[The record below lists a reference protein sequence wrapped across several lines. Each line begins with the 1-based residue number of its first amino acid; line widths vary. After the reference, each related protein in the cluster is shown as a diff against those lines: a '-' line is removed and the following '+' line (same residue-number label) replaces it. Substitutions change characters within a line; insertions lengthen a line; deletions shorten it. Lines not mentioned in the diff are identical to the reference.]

1 MKSEEKKKVE
11 ISPELFEKFKNIEIT
26 PIPHFLTEL
35 LELPKEQMDFLR
47 NIAEEHNCTTSYVI
61 HHLLGE
67 LLTETKDISE
77 LTEEILVNASKEKAY
92 MFIKKD
98 GKPFARIS
106 FFHEEDYLRERNK
119 ESV

>member
-1 MKSEEKKKVE
+1 MSSKEKKKLE
-11 ISPELFEKFKNIEIT
+11 IKPELFEEFKNVEIT

-35 LELPKEQMDFLR
+35 LELPKETMEFLR

-61 HHLLGE
+61 HHLLGD

-77 LTEEILVNASKEKAY
+77 LTEETLVNASKEKAY

-106 FFHEEDYLRERNK
+106 FFHEEDYLRERKK